1 MYDTSLLARIVKVV
15 KVIDMPIG
23 GILMRARGTLSVLQQ
38 RA

>member
-23 GILMRARGTLSVLQQ
+23 VILMRARGTLSVLQQ